1 MRVLL
6 VEDDSMIGDVVS
18 LALKDAAYAVDW
30 VRDGHMALAAFDTQ
44 TYDLLLLDLG
54 LPKKDGFEVLRV
66 IRTRDNPVP
75 VLIITARDAVED
87 RIGD

>member
-30 VRDGHMALAAFDTQ
+30 YA
-44 TYDLLLLDLG
+44 
-54 LPKKDGFEVLRV
+54 
-66 IRTRDNPVP
+66 
-75 VLIITARDAVED
+75 TAIWR
-87 RIGD
+87 